1 MPPVAAAAT
10 PSGRPYRRNR
20 GGVRLSVRLSPKA
33 RRSGFAGLEAEADG
47 RCYVKARV
55 RAAPE
60 GGKANRALIKL
71 LAGAL
76 KLPATRL
83 AVATGARDRRKSIQI
98 SGDADE
104 IETRL
109 RKWLREMP

>member
-1 MPPVAAAAT
+1 VPPVAGAFT
-10 PSGRPYRRNR
+10 PSGRPYTRNT

-33 RRSGFAGLEAEADG
+33 RRAGFAGVEADADG
-47 RCYVKARV
+47 RSHIKVRV
-55 RAAPE
+55 TAVPE

-71 LAGAL
+71 LASEL
-76 KLPATRL
+76 KLPAACL

-109 RKWLREMP
+109 REWLREMQ